1 MRICGSEYE
10 SLFSRSHAE
19 GADRGDGSAIYR
31 SPRST
36 ALAEGAYVA
45 PAWTL
50 RRTRAAS
57 RNPAHEIVGVLTSC
71 FAIATKSSP
80 VATDADARL
89 LEWELV
95 STPAD
100 GATALDRIPAGDAP
114 IASTPD
120 GGVARYPWDTAVRI
134 RAVAG

>member
-1 MRICGSEYE
+1 
-10 SLFSRSHAE
+10 
-19 GADRGDGSAIYR
+19 
-31 SPRST
+31 
-36 ALAEGAYVA
+36 
-45 PAWTL
+45 
-50 RRTRAAS
+50 
-57 RNPAHEIVGVLTSC
+57 
-71 FAIATKSSP
+71 